1 MCTGLNIDIWAY
13 FLPYFRLT
21 EHFFQNQA
29 LTSCW
34 GSSKDEVPD
43 VGQLAGYGRMC
54 IPNTE
59 GSINI
64 VVTIVYREISP
75 VVCGF
80 SMPGYIHE
88 HAHAHTHNYI
98 HRYKQSNY
106 IHTYIYIYIY
116 IPAEALPAC
125 ENDQNYY
132 FLTARSQ
139 FLHSKP
145 IEKKGPST
153 LGMTTL
159 PSLQPQKG
167 KPQLF
172 LTLKIIERSIKIMWK
187 CQ

>member
-88 HAHAHTHNYI
+88 HAHAHTHTIIYI
-98 HRYKQSNY
+98 DINKVITY
-106 IHTYIYIYIY
+106 IHTYTYTSRRKRYRR
-116 IPAEALPAC
+116 A
-125 ENDQNYY
+125 
-132 FLTARSQ
+132 
-139 FLHSKP
+139 K
-145 IEKKGPST
+145 
-153 LGMTTL
+153 M
-159 PSLQPQKG
+159 
-167 KPQLF
+167 
-172 LTLKIIERSIKIMWK
+172 IKITTSSQRGASFCIQNLSK
-187 CQ
+187 KRSVYFGNDNPSITSASKRETATFSHIEDHRA

>member
-1 MCTGLNIDIWAY
+1 MMCTGLNIDIWAY

-88 HAHAHTHNYI
+88 HAHAHTHTIIYI
-98 HRYKQSNY
+98 DINKVITY
-106 IHTYIYIYIY
+106 IHTYTYTYTSRRKRY
-116 IPAEALPAC
+116 RRA
-125 ENDQNYY
+125 
-132 FLTARSQ
+132 
-139 FLHSKP
+139 K
-145 IEKKGPST
+145 
-153 LGMTTL
+153 M
-159 PSLQPQKG
+159 
-167 KPQLF
+167 
-172 LTLKIIERSIKIMWK
+172 IKITTSSQRGASFCIQNLSKKKVRLLWE
-187 CQ
+187 